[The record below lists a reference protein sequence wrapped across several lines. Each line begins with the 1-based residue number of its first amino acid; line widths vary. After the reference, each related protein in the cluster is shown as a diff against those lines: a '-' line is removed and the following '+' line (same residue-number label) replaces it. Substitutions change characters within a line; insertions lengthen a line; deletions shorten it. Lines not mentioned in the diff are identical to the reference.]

1 MKSTKKFIAIMLTL
15 VFVLSMVLPMGVL
28 ADATEGTHKTIKFT
42 KSAISVTRGGKATD
56 TYPYKNHSSSQFRTY
71 ATTNTSSNCYIT
83 YVKFDLST
91 YEREVLSASSAAL
104 SLKGSNSKTSG
115 ATYTMTILSGG
126 NEDWLPSELTANSAA
141 QWGINDESGLF
152 SLTQSYTGTSNDAQI
167 ITSDGMVDAIQQA
180 LLNDGGN
187 STIVIRFKGTGSD
200 LLIKAPTIE
209 LSFLY
214 NTQEIADNNTYLA
227 SIKNSLTW
235 NVLSSESIN
244 MVTQNLYLPKKLFG
258 ADVAWTSSKP
268 DVIRASSGEV
278 VVQNNAAI
286 PVTLTAELSYTNA
299 TGESADPTAP
309 IVFSVV
315 VRDPAS
321 MVKDKI
327 IPLVNVTHSRD
338 QNGETPMNISEY
350 DGNKYIQ
357 FRQGGQSNTRYGYGQ
372 FDLSGYEE
380 ILENSGTELKTVFKA
395 YGGTYVMKDFQVFI
409 MNDSVDD
416 YVASD
421 LSYNLA
427 EKMGM
432 HEFENGT
439 LLYYRSDAT
448 SATSLESSVNR
459 IDVVDKLKTGT
470 DNSLVTLVF
479 DSLSNNTS
487 RIFYEYADNGLYI
500 TYDKSEINNAE
511 YLKEVKDALTWD
523 VLSKGDQ
530 DKVSAD
536 LYLPTKF
543 KGAKIVWESDNAA
556 ITADGKVDFENN
568 KGKTVKLTAK
578 MTYTNI
584 LGQSAEDEKEFVVTI
599 SDGKYYEIGTPELK
613 IEDNK
618 FKASWG
624 VENYTGEDVTYYVY
638 LAAYSNK
645 ELVGLKPIEYVAK
658 NGEPTFINPEV
669 KFQEGYTAKLIVLKS
684 DHITPLFAATEK

>member
-1 MKSTKKFIAIMLTL
+1 MKLTKKFIAIMLTL

-28 ADATEGTHKTIKFT
+28 ADTTDERKTVSFGFTTSDRIDFGYTSTSGSTGNIKNNTRVYHKEDTWHVRSGYPAHAKIDFSGYEEILKNEGTTVYFQT
-42 KSAISVTRGGKATD
+42 
-56 TYPYKNHSSSQFRTY
+56 
-71 ATTNTSSNCYIT
+71 
-83 YVKFDLST
+83 
-91 YEREVLSASSAAL
+91 
-104 SLKGSNSKTSG
+104 KGSNSSYPVKDFIIYLAADNCDMLDFTVLSNVIATSEGFYNTSRPVLYMKSDGTSATSIFSSGEIKTTELVSVLDENPENSSV
-115 ATYTMTILSGG
+115 ALYLSHLNGVQ
-126 NEDWLPSELTANSAA
+126 NRFKPAETSFN
-141 QWGINDESGLF
+141 IIYDES
-152 SLTQSYTGTSNDAQI
+152 I
-167 ITSDGMVDAIQQA
+167 INNQEYV
-180 LLNDGGN
+180 N
-187 STIVIRFKGTGSD
+187 SVAER
-200 LLIKAPTIE
+200 
-209 LSFLY
+209 
-214 NTQEIADNNTYLA
+214 
-227 SIKNSLTW
+227 LTW
-235 NVLSSESIN
+235 DILSSEDKN
-244 MVTQNLYLPKKLFG
+244 MVTSKLNFPKKFYG
-258 ADVAWTSSKP
+258 VDIVWESSKP
-268 DVIRASSGEV
+268 DVINESSGEV
-278 VVQNNAAI
+278 VVDSDAAI
-286 PVTLTAELSYTNA
+286 PVTLTANLTYTNA
-299 TGESADPTAP
+299 FGDSAVATAP
-309 IVFSVV
+309 VTFNVI

-321 MVKDKI
+321 IVKDQI
-327 IPLVNVTHSRD
+327 ISLENVAHSRD
-338 QNGETPMNISEY
+338 QNGEKPLSVSEY
-350 DGNKYIQ
+350 EGNNYIQ

-380 ILENSGTELKTVFKA
+380 ILDNAGTELKTVFKA

-421 LSYNLA
+421 LSYDLA
-427 EKMGM
+427 EEMGM

-500 TYDKSEINNAE
+500 TYDKTEINNAE
-511 YLKEVKDALTWD
+511 YLKEVKDALTWE
-523 VLSKGDQ
+523 VLSKGKQ

-543 KGAKIVWESDNAA
+543 KGAKIVWESNDAA
-556 ITADGKVDFENN
+556 ITADGKVDFANN

-584 LGQSAEDEKEFVVTI
+584 LGQSAETEKEFEVTI
-599 SDGKYYEIGTPELK
+599 SDGEYYEIGTPELK

-624 VENYTGEDVTYYVY
+624 VENYTGADVTYYVY